1 MKQNLKLKIMEINV
15 IKKGEVQVILTGKE
29 YIFKNNWYGIL
40 AVATRKG
47 YAPED
52 MHHFTIQVG
61 NEYCVGSSYYN
72 DTAVLAMVKR
82 YINKEESRHV
92 ETTTTYDILHTNLDR
107 CYIDVQ
113 VIYC

>member
-1 MKQNLKLKIMEINV
+1 MEINV
-15 IKKGEVQVILTGKE
+15 IKKGGVQVIFTGKE
-29 YIFKNNWYGIL
+29 YIFRNDWYGIL

-47 YAPED
+47 YAPD
-52 MHHFTIQVG
+52 DIQHFTIQVG
-61 NEYCVGSSYYN
+61 NEYSSGSSLYN

-82 YINKEESRHV
+82 YVNKQEG
-92 ETTTTYDILHTNLDR
+92 TKTTYDILHTNLDR

>member
-15 IKKGEVQVILTGKE
+15 IKKGGVQVIFTGKE
-29 YIFKNNWYGIL
+29 YIFGNDWYGIL

-47 YAPED
+47 YAPDD

-61 NEYCVGSSYYN
+61 NEYCSGSSHYN

-82 YINKEESRHV
+82 YVNKREGK
-92 ETTTTYDILHTNLDR
+92 TTTYDILHTNLDS

-113 VIYC
+113 VIYR

>member
-1 MKQNLKLKIMEINV
+1 MEVNV
-15 IKKGEVQVILTGKE
+15 IKKGKVQVIFTGKE

-47 YAPED
+47 YAPD
-52 MHHFTIQVG
+52 DTPHFAIQVG
-61 NEYCVGSSYYN
+61 NEYCEGSSLYN

-82 YINKEESRHV
+82 YVNTQEGTK
-92 ETTTTYDILHTNLDR
+92 TTYDVLYTNLDS

-113 VIYC
+113 VIYR

>member
-1 MKQNLKLKIMEINV
+1 MKQNLKLKTMEVNV
-15 IKKGEVQVILTGKE
+15 IKNGEVQVIFTGKE
-29 YIFKNNWYGIL
+29 YIFRNNWYGIL

-52 MHHFTIQVG
+52 MNHFTIQVG
-61 NEYCVGSSYYN
+61 NEYSSGSSYYN

-82 YINKEESRHV
+82 YINKEESKDV
-92 ETTTTYDILHTNLDR
+92 ETTTTYDILHTKLDR

-113 VIYC
+113 VIYR